1 MTAALLVSVLLIAA
15 CGLIYELVAGTLASY
30 LLGDS
35 VTQFSTVIGTYLF
48 AMGIGS
54 WLSRFVG
61 RGLVARFILVEL
73 MVGVVGGFS
82 SAMLFLA
89 FAYTSAFRLLLYALV
104 LVIGILVGL
113 EIPLLMRLLRD
124 RFQFKDV
131 VANVLTFDYLGALGA
146 SLLFPIVLVPKL
158 GLVRAPMLFGAV
170 NVARRAVVD
179 VRAARRRSRPRCA
192 RSLQA
197 TCVVALALL
206 GVGLWKANAILDLAE
221 ANLYADDVVLSR
233 TTPYQRIVMTAW
245 KDDLR
250 LFLNANLQFSSRDEY
265 RYHEALVHPGLAALP
280 SAARVLDPRRRR
292 RTRAARGAA
301 LPGRA
306 ARDARRSRSGDDA
319 AVLDAPRAA
328 AAQSTTR
335 LIDPRVT
342 VVNADAFAW
351 LDTPGE
357 PFDFAVVDFPDPSNF
372 SLGKLYTTTFYR
384 MLMRAADARRHVRRA
399 VHVAAVRAAGL
410 LVHRRDDRAGGP
422 RAWRPITSTCRR
434 SASGASCWPG
444 ASPPGVPTTLP
455 AGLRFLTVAGAAGAV
470 RLPRRHGA
478 RARGAQSPAHAG
490 AGALLRARVE
500 RDQQMNRR
508 GYRVR
513 GPGYGDR
520 EPFARR

>member
-15 CGLIYELVAGTLASY
+15 CGLIYELVAGALASY

-54 WLSRFVG
+54 WLSRFIG
-61 RGLVARFILVEL
+61 RGLVARFILIEI

-82 SAMLFLA
+82 SALLFLA
-89 FAYTSAFRLLLYALV
+89 FAYTSAFRLLLYGLV
-104 LVIGILVGL
+104 LVVGVLVGL

-158 GLVRAPMLFGAV
+158 GLVRAPMLFGAI
-170 NVARRAVVD
+170 NILVALWTTFLLRESLAPVV
-179 VRAARRRSRPRCA
+179 R

-197 TCVVALALL
+197 MCVVTLALL
-206 GVGLWKANAILDLAE
+206 GVGLWKANALLDLAE

-280 SAARVLDPRRRR
+280 EAARVLILGGGDGLALREVLRYPGVRAVTLVDLDPEM
-292 RTRAARGAA
+292 
-301 LPGRA
+301 
-306 ARDARRSRSGDDA
+306 
-319 AVLDAPRAA
+319 
-328 AAQSTTR
+328 TR
-335 LIDPRVT
+335 LFSTHSELRRLNGNALSDPRVQ
-342 VVNADAFAW
+342 VVNADAFTW
-351 LDTPGE
+351 IDETRE
-357 PFDFAVVDFPDPSNF
+357 TFDFAVVDFPDPSNF

-384 MLMRAADARRHVRRA
+384 MLMARLTPGATFVVQSTSPLFARQSYWCI
-399 VHVAAVRAAGL
+399 VATIEQAGL
-410 LVHRRDDRAGGP
+410 ATAPYHVYVPSFGEWGFVLAG
-422 RAWRPITSTCRR
+422 RT
-434 SASGASCWPG
+434 
-444 ASPPGVPTTLP
+444 PPATPTTLP
-455 AGLRFLTVAGAAGAV
+455 SGLRFLTTN
-470 RLPRRHGA
+470 
-478 RARGAQSPAHAG
+478 
-490 AGALLRARVE
+490 ALGDLFEFPLDMARVPVEPNRLHTQQLVRYYE
-500 RDQQMNRR
+500 REWSALNR
-508 GYRVR
+508 
-513 GPGYGDR
+513 
-520 EPFARR
+520 